1 MTPPDDKLI
10 EEGAD
15 QLASWVLLRISSG
28 SSLEEALA
36 QGLPGTLPGQDLFLA
51 RLGKWHHRSEADLAA
66 RIARDRWF
74 RAHGAAR
81 VRRWRRQTEPVVMVP
96 RWEGLPLLHTVA
108 DVSGWLGN
116 VPFGELEWL
125 AGVSYNET
133 DPSSRRCHYRCRW
146 VPRTHGPP
154 RLIASPKPRLKAIQ
168 HHLLHQLLDLVPM
181 HEAAHGFR
189 KGHSI
194 RSFAE
199 PHVGRPCVLRVDL
212 ADFFPSIRFGRVA
225 AFFKTAG
232 YPTLVAR
239 LLAGLCCHAAPTRL
253 VRDANLP
260 PRLAAV
266 WQSPHLPQGAPTSP
280 ALSNAI
286 AYRLD
291 RRLSAFANAAGASY
305 TRYADDLAFSGDEGL
320 QRGARRF
327 LDRVAAI
334 ALDEGFDLNYRKTR
348 VMPACARQ
356 RIAGVV
362 VNEKLNTVRSVYDE
376 LKAVLHRWETRGY
389 DDCAIEAQDFD
400 ARLLG
405 RIAALAQLNAEKGAK
420 LRARFDRLRSGG
432 GESPL
437 RE

>member
-1 MTPPDDKLI
+1 MNPPDDKLI
-10 EEGAD
+10 DEAAA
-15 QLASWVLLRISSG
+15 QLASWLLLRISSG
-28 SSLEEALA
+28 SSLEEALV
-36 QGLPGTLPGQDLFLA
+36 QGLPGTLPGQDLFLT
-51 RLGKWHHRSEADLAA
+51 RLGKWRHQSEADFAA
-66 RIARDRWF
+66 RIARDLWF

-81 VRRWRRQTEPVVMVP
+81 VRRWRYHSEPVVMIP
-96 RWEGLPLLHTVA
+96 RWEGLPLLHTLA
-108 DVSGWLGN
+108 DVSEWLEN

-125 AGVSYNET
+125 AGVSYNES
-133 DPSSRRCHYRCRW
+133 DPASRRCHYHYRW

-168 HHLLHQLLDLVPM
+168 HLLLHQLLDLVPM

-189 KGHSI
+189 KGRSI

-199 PHVGRPCVLRVDL
+199 PHVGRSCVLRADL

-232 YPTLVAR
+232 YPPSVAK
-239 LLAGLCCHAAPTRL
+239 LLAGLCCHAAPARL
-253 VRDANLP
+253 VREANLP

-266 WQSPHLPQGAPTSP
+266 WKSPHLPQGAPTSP

-291 RRLSAFANAAGASY
+291 HRLSAFADAAGARY

-327 LDRVAAI
+327 LDGVAAI
-334 ALDEGFDLNYRKTR
+334 VLDEGFDLNYRKTR

-362 VNEKLNTVRSVYDE
+362 VNEKPNTVRSIYDE

-389 DDCAIEAQDFD
+389 DACAVDAPDLD

-432 GESPL
+432 S
-437 RE
+437 

>member
-1 MTPPDDKLI
+1 MIPPDDKLI
-10 EEGAD
+10 DEGAE
-15 QLASWVLLRISSG
+15 QLASWLLLRISSG
-28 SSLEEALA
+28 SSLEEALV
-36 QGLPGTLPGQDLFLA
+36 QGLPGTLPGQELFLT
-51 RLGKWHHRSEADLAA
+51 RLEKWNHQSEADFAS

-74 RAHGAAR
+74 RAHGAPR
-81 VRRWRRQTEPVVMVP
+81 VRRWRHHPEPVVMIP
-96 RWEGLPLLHTVA
+96 RWDGLPLLHTLA
-108 DVSGWLGN
+108 DVAEWLGN

-125 AGVSYNET
+125 AGVSYTESE
-133 DPSSRRCHYRCRW
+133 PSSRRCHYHYRW
-146 VPRTHGPP
+146 VPRTHGAP

-168 HHLLHQLLDLVPM
+168 HLLLHQLLDLVPM
-181 HEAAHGFR
+181 HESAHGFR
-189 KGHSI
+189 KGRSI

-199 PHVGRPCVLRVDL
+199 PHVGRPCVLRADL

-225 AFFKTAG
+225 AFFKAAG
-232 YPTLVAR
+232 YPPSVAK
-239 LLAGLCCHAAPTRL
+239 LLAGLCCHAAPPRL
-253 VRDANLP
+253 VREANLP

-291 RRLSAFANAAGASY
+291 RRLSAFADAAGARY
-305 TRYADDLAFSGDEGL
+305 TRYADDLAFSGDEAL
-320 QRGARRF
+320 QPGARRF

-334 ALDEGFDLNYRKTR
+334 VLDEGFDLNYRKTR

-362 VNEKLNTVRSVYDE
+362 VNEKPNTVRSVYDE

-389 DDCAIEAQDFD
+389 DACAIDAPYFD

-405 RIAALAQLNAEKGAK
+405 RIAALGQLNAEKGAK

-432 GESPL
+432 S
-437 RE
+437 